1 MANGVNYEDERFTK
15 VEEAK
20 TEALNENEAM
30 YQGMIDKSDGFYQAQ
45 IDASKEFAETQK
57 DLMNQQTDF
66 AVEQIEQQKAQAE
79 KDYQKEQSAAY
90 TDYQKQSN
98 EYSVGAEQRAAS
110 GLSNTG
116 YSESSQV
123 AMYTA
128 YQNRVAT
135 TKASYDKIVMNYN
148 NDITAARL
156 QNSSKLAE
164 LAYHTQQTQ
173 LQLALDGFQYNN
185 QLLLDKANKKL
196 EIDNMYY
203 GRWKDVLSQLNQ
215 ENALAEEI
223 RQYNESLAEEKRQ
236 ANANYAINK
245 AKLAEEKRQ
254 ANANY
259 ALNKAKLAEEKRQ
272 FDAQMAY
279 TKSKSNG
286 SYSRSSVG
294 DGGYMV
300 IDPAAK
306 GDAPKNTQN
315 PLNKLIGYNI
325 TSEVPTRPATTLPP
339 AQAALQ
345 KKGYSLV
352 KDITGKGIR

>member
-79 KDYQKEQSAAY
+79 KDYQKEQRAAY
-90 TDYQKQSN
+90 VDYQQQSN
-98 EYSVGAEQRAAS
+98 EYSVGAERRAEN
-110 GLSNTG
+110 GLSRSG

-164 LAYHTQQTQ
+164 LAFNTQMTQ

-203 GRWKDVLSQLNQ
+203 GRFKDVLSQLNQ
-215 ENALAEEI
+215 ENAFAEEI
-223 RQYNESLAEEKRQ
+223 RQFNAQMAEEKRQ
-236 ANANYAINK
+236 ANANYN
-245 AKLAEEKRQ
+245 
-254 ANANY
+254 
-259 ALNKAKLAEEKRQ
+259 LNKAKLAEEKRQ

-279 TKSKSNG
+279 TKSKSSG
-286 SYSRSSVG
+286 SGSSGSVG
-294 DGGYMV
+294 NEAVYEVELEDTGE
-300 IDPAAK
+300 
-306 GDAPKNTQN
+306 NTGKKKSDN
-315 PLNKLIGYNI
+315 PINKLLGNEE
-325 TSEVPTRPATTLPP
+325 SKVVAKTRPTSSLPP
-339 AQAALQ
+339 AQAAL
-345 KKGYSLV
+345 KKQTGYSLV
-352 KDITGKGIR
+352 KDILNKGIK

>member
-164 LAYHTQQTQ
+164 LAYQTQQTQ

-236 ANANYAINK
+236 FDAQM
-245 AKLAEEKRQ
+245 AEEKRQ
-254 ANANY
+254 YN
-259 ALNKAKLAEEKRQ
+259 E
-272 FDAQMAY
+272 QMAY
-279 TKSKSNG
+279 TKSKANSSPSNSG
-286 SYSRSSVG
+286 YVYVDPNSKGNVTDNPITDSSPKLSKDQQKALDSVPKGYRQQISMNRG
-294 DGGYMV
+294 DQGKVYQ
-300 IDPAAK
+300 I
-306 GDAPKNTQN
+306 Q
-315 PLNKLIGYNI
+315 KLEEEKKI
-325 TSEVPTRPATTLPP
+325 TP
-339 AQAALQ
+339 AQRNALLAYY
-345 KKGYSLV
+345 G
-352 KDITGKGIR
+352 IT